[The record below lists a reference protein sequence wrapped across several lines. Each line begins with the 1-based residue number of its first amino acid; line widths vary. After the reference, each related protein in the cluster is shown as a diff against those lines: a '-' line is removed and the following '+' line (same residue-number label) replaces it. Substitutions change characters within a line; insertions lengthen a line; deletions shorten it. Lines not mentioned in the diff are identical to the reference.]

1 MTPALIALALS
12 GLLLA
17 VQLIH
22 VAILANREVG
32 PAYFLTPRDTPP
44 PREFSKGTARLKRAY
59 QNHVEAF
66 PLFAA
71 AVLVA
76 ELSGGTGMLTTA
88 CAFAYLAA
96 RVAFVPAYL
105 YGWTPWRSV
114 FFGVGFVATLIIF
127 LAALV

>member
-17 VQLIH
+17 VQLVH
-22 VAILANREVG
+22 VAMLANIEIG

-44 PREFSKGTARLKRAY
+44 PRDLSQGTARLKRAY
-59 QNHVEAF
+59 LNHVEAF

-76 ELSGGTGMLTTA
+76 ELSGGGGALTNA
-88 CAFAYLAA
+88 CAFVYLAA
-96 RVAFVPAYL
+96 RVAFVPAYR

-114 FFGVGFVATLIIF
+114 FYGVGFVATLIIF
-127 LAALV
+127 VAALV

>member
-1 MTPALIALALS
+1 MTPALIALAFS

-17 VQLIH
+17 AQLIW
-22 VAILANREVG
+22 VAILANREIG
-32 PAYFLTPRDTPP
+32 PAYFLTPRDGPP
-44 PREFSKGTARLKRAY
+44 PRDLSRAAARLKRAY

-76 ELSGGTGMLTTA
+76 ELSGGTGALTNV
-88 CAFAYLAA
+88 CALAYLAA

-114 FFGVGFVATLIIF
+114 FFSIGFLATLIIF
-127 LAALV
+127 VAALV

>member
-1 MTPALIALALS
+1 MTPALVALALS

-17 VQLIH
+17 AQLVH
-22 VAILANREVG
+22 VAILANLEIG
-32 PAYFLTPRDTPP
+32 PAYFLTPRDRPP
-44 PREFSKGTARLKRAY
+44 PRDLSQGTARLKRAY

-76 ELSGGTGMLTTA
+76 ELSGGGALTNT

-96 RVAFVPAYL
+96 RVAFVPAYR
-105 YGWTPWRSV
+105 YGWAPWRSV
-114 FFGVGFVATLIIF
+114 FFGVGLVATLILF
-127 LAALV
+127 VAALV

>member
-1 MTPALIALALS
+1 VTPALIALALS

-17 VQLIH
+17 AQLVW
-22 VAILANREVG
+22 VAILANREIG
-32 PAYFLTPRDTPP
+32 PAYFLTPRDGPP
-44 PREFSKGTARLKRAY
+44 PRELSQSAARLKRAY

-76 ELSGGTGMLTTA
+76 EVSGNSGALTAA
-88 CAFAYLAA
+88 CAFAYLGA

-114 FFGVGFVATLIIF
+114 FFGIGFAATLIIF
-127 LAALV
+127 VAALV

>member
-17 VQLIH
+17 LQLIH
-22 VAILANREVG
+22 VAVLANREIG
-32 PAYFLTPRDTPP
+32 PAYFLSPRDAPP
-44 PREFSKGTARLKRAY
+44 PRDLSQSAGRLKRAY
-59 QNHVEAF
+59 ANHVEAF

-76 ELSGGTGMLTTA
+76 ELSGGGGALTNA

-114 FFGVGFVATLIIF
+114 FFGMGFVATLIIF
-127 LAALV
+127 VAALV

>member
-1 MTPALIALALS
+1 MTPALVALALS

-17 VQLIH
+17 AQLVH
-22 VAILANREVG
+22 VAIRANREIG

-44 PREFSKGTARLKRAY
+44 PRDLSRGTARLKRAY

-76 ELSGGTGMLTTA
+76 ELSGSTGALTTS

-114 FFGVGFVATLIIF
+114 FFGAGFGATLIIF
-127 LAALV
+127 VAALV